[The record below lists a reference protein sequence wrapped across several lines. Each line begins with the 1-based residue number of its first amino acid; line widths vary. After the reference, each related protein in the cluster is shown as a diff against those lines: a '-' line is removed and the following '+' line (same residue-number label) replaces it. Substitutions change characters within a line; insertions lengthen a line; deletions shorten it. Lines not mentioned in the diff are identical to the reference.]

1 MQAYPGAAA
10 AQVER
15 SVPFNPSG
23 FVHPSRTL
31 MNSLEPAL
39 NIVKTSTKPVAET
52 AQHVFIEKEGITAA
66 VEKITLEKL
75 NELVSPKAY
84 NTEIH
89 YVDDGP
95 LTVQYLLVVDA
106 LNFCFWP
113 EEELEYEQLSLG
125 VKAAL
130 EEDPTALDAENL
142 MWMDGEGAAKEIKD
156 DWYELYP
163 PTRVQY
169 GEDDRPPW
177 CYGRDRRLTVL
188 LPKFFELYARRPRG
202 ARGSAL
208 TLMQLVAQ
216 LFPGFRDHAIYKG
229 QQVFLYKRAQIFV
242 GDVYGAFRGQGL
254 GMFWLTMFA
263 DYRVPVVLRT
273 MGVLRYSQQLE
284 DKIQRREQIPAG
296 SEEEVE
302 IRACTV
308 VAVEQLR
315 EAIAAK
321 FLGTAGAQL
330 PHAIQLD
337 WPNACGVFDGGPAKV
352 TYVVFGH
359 LSECRAGL
367 WPMFVSFLAV
377 FGVSKAFS
385 NLSVALLSRLVGYK
399 LTELAGWVGLC
410 WSVTVLALI
419 LLMPGSRSGLASGLN
434 ETLGYVAVAAA
445 APVYGLLEPLA
456 VSLAWGLLL
465 AWARDDPALRVPGP
479 GRNLLASAYSFL
491 KEVEARRS
499 TAYGYLMLA
508 SCLMGAGAVA

>member
-1 MQAYPGAAA
+1 MQAAPRPLAGDKSPGHSA
-10 AQVER
+10 
-15 SVPFNPSG
+15 PLPW
-23 FVHPSRTL
+23 TL

-142 MWMDGEGAAKEIKD
+142 MWMDGEG
-156 DWYELYP
+156 
-163 PTRVQY
+163 V
-169 GEDDRPPW
+169 
-177 CYGRDRRLTVL
+177 RRLLRWPRDVPLQEERARL
-188 LPKFFELYARRPRG
+188 LREVG
-202 ARGSAL
+202 AGLMSHFGGSAAAMVEAAGGSAL

-254 GMFWLTMFA
+254 GMFWDIDQLTMFA

-337 WPNACGVFDGGPAKV
+337 WW
-352 TYVVFGH
+352 
-359 LSECRAGL
+359 L
-367 WPMFVSFLAV
+367 WELGERERKNHPPHH
-377 FGVSKAFS
+377 
-385 NLSVALLSRLVGYK
+385 RT
-399 LTELAGWVGLC
+399 LT
-410 WSVTVLALI
+410 
-419 LLMPGSRSGLASGLN
+419 
-434 ETLGYVAVAAA
+434 
-445 APVYGLLEPLA
+445 VY
-456 VSLAWGLLL
+456 
-465 AWARDDPALRVPGP
+465 
-479 GRNLLASAYSFL
+479 Y
-491 KEVEARRS
+491 
-499 TAYGYLMLA
+499 
-508 SCLMGAGAVA
+508 